1 MTKLREEAVC
11 SDPGLGQLI
20 EFPPGLKVE
29 RVSLPALHVARSSRP
44 VCREDL
50 WKTQVPRDVQ
60 PHRVCSVS
68 WLKTDC
74 PDARAPGG
82 APPASPPAPG
92 DLDTQ
97 GGVGGRGS
105 K

>member
-11 SDPGLGQLI
+11 SCPGLGQLI
-20 EFPPGLKVE
+20 EFPRGLKVE
-29 RVSLPALHVARSSRP
+29 RVSPLPALHVARSSRP
-44 VCREDL
+44 VGREDL
-50 WKTQVPRDVQ
+50 WKTQVQ
-60 PHRVCSVS
+60 SLGCSVS

-92 DLDTQ
+92 DMDTQ
-97 GGVGGRGS
+97 GGVGGSGN